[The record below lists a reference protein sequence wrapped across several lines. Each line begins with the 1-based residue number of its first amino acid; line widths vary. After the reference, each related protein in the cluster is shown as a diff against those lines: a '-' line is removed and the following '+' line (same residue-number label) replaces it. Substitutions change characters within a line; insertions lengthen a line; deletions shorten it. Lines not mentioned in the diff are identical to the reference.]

1 VLRYPFVIKPGIR
14 LF

>member
-1 VLRYPFVIKPGIR
+1 VLRYPFVIKPDIR